1 MSAPSASPTVQPR
14 RRNAAATREAILAS
28 ACEAFAQHGYEGAGV
43 REIAAG
49 AGVTAMLVNRYF
61 GSKEQLFREAVESTM
76 TRNSAIAGGVMET
89 EHPAL
94 ELVRVMLR
102 VTRAESPPLNG
113 FMISLMSASSHWAAG
128 VGKEM
133 IEARHLRR
141 VVAALSG
148 PQRPERAAM
157 LLSIIAGMQMMRQMI
172 KLDALAGADE
182 AELEKFMVPVFELLI
197 DGVDGTDAA

>member
-1 MSAPSASPTVQPR
+1 MSAPSTPPSVQPR

-28 ACEAFAQHGYEGAGV
+28 ACEAFAQHGYDGAGV

-113 FMISLMSASSHWAAG
+113 FMISLMSASSQWAAG

-133 IEARHLRR
+133 IEAHHLRR

-148 PQRPERAAM
+148 QQRPERAAM

-172 KLDALAGADE
+172 KLDALATADE

-197 DGVDGTDAA
+197 DGVDAA